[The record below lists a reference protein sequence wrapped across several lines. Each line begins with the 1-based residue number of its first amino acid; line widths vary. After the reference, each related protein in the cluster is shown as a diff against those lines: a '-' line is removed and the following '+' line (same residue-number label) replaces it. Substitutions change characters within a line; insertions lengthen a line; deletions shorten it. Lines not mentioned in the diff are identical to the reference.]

1 MKMYRVSVQDTPD
14 KAEQAIRLLE
24 KVFRWRY
31 NVHGVHRDAS
41 AIDRET
47 GELKITVSLRAKW
60 MDTPNMIGLFPE
72 YTPEGIYRAWMRL
85 VSKDSML
92 DNAWIFPMEMIEG

>member
-1 MKMYRVSVQDTPD
+1 MNMYRVSVQDTPD
-14 KAEQAIRLLE
+14 RAEQAIRLLE

-47 GELKITVSLRAKW
+47 GELRITVTLRAKW
-60 MDTPNMIGLFPE
+60 MESPNMISLFPE
-72 YTPEGIYRAWMRL
+72 YTPEGIYRTWLRL
-85 VSKDSML
+85 ISRDSTL
-92 DNAWIFPMEMIEG
+92 DNAWIFPMEKVEG